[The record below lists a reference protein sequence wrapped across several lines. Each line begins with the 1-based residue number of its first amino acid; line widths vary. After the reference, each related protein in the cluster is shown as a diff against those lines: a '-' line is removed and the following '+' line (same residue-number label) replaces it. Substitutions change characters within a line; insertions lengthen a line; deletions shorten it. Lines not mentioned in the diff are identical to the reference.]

1 MTHFNYSPTN
11 IYCNNIKQI
20 SKYFRESKT
29 YLKDTKR
36 EATNHREVHLNQLTD
51 EEYVLGN
58 IKHTR
63 YLCSLITIKQQAAI
77 QRKTQSF
84 KKVNDKSGLKEI
96 AIPKDKTINWN
107 TMSKHSTDDQW

>member
-11 IYCNNIKQI
+11 IHYNNIKQI
-20 SKYFRESKT
+20 SKYFRESKA
-29 YLKDTKR
+29 YLKDIKR

-51 EEYVLGN
+51 EDYILGN

-63 YLCSLITIKQQAAI
+63 YLCSLITIKQQVAI
-77 QRKTQSF
+77 HRKTQSS

-96 AIPKDKTINWN
+96 VIPEDKTINWN